1 LYQKSKGQAVNT
13 YLITGGAG
21 FIGSNLVSAL
31 VHQDQRVRVI
41 DDLSSGK
48 LENLAPIAD
57 QIEFVQGDIRD
68 TALIGRLLADCDYV
82 LHLAAVPSV
91 ARSVAEPELTHDVN
105 VNGTLNVFREAKKAG
120 VKRVLFAGSSAVYG
134 NSEVLPKVE
143 AMRPLPL
150 TPYAVHKICG
160 EYYARLFSEL
170 YGLEV
175 VTLRFFNV
183 FGPRQDPNGD
193 YAAVIPKFITRMLA
207 GLAPVIFGDGN
218 QSRDFCYIENVVTA
232 SLLALTAQRAVG
244 GVYNIGCGARI
255 SLLDLVATINDI
267 LGTQLAPKFEDVRPG
282 DVAHSVAGIELAR
295 QDLGFEPKVAFAD
308 GLRPTLA
315 WYRRNE

>member
-1 LYQKSKGQAVNT
+1 VNT

-48 LENLAPIAD
+48 LENLAPIVD

-160 EYYARLFSEL
+160 EYYAQLFSNL

-218 QSRDFCYIENVVTA
+218 QSRDFCYIENVVAA

-295 QDLGFEPKVAFAD
+295 HDLGFEPKVAFAD